1 MSERIALTEEQ
12 KAILLNSDYL
22 PSEIHVKGERYVPK
36 RPVAAGHKGAVWE
49 VTDEYSRPRAVKLA
63 IYKDY
68 EDRSFLQELSRA
80 ALLDP
85 YPSFAK
91 FVAADIVDIELH
103 SLGQTRFVCFVEE
116 WIDGFPL
123 AEFCAKCKED
133 VTCSFLLGYVD
144 GLCEALSALD
154 AVKLQHDDLHS
165 GNVMVARPPAGML
178 ADRWTVKV
186 IDTGSLKPSDTPTK
200 KSKNDFTHFVD
211 HIIAIYNVIRGK
223 KLLALR
229 ERRFLE
235 ETLKLLTVMVDE
247 DPSVALRRPDQIKRQ
262 FELAQARASSP
273 LTSQPLPLQ
282 SPFEYISAEHIAND
296 KLLVEI
302 FAESCPWLVKVAGPD
317 PCLVTGPR
325 GCGKS
330 TIFRWLSLKT
340 HLHKDNVNVE
350 HFRISGFYIS
360 CSSDLQNR
368 LSWLKTQ
375 ALAEKF
381 GREIVHYFNL
391 LLAREI
397 IHTLTLIARRVDR
410 ETVFGFGRV
419 QEEHVYEFLL
429 KSLQI
434 THISLQGVPR
444 VQQCLEVIETEMF
457 RCHVQMLKGLNLAW
471 ATPETFLGD
480 FTTLLTGDVPYF
492 EEKRITFL
500 LDDFSSHRLPEPV
513 QITLNRVI
521 WERRATHTFKLSSEK
536 YGAVLSDTFNATV
549 DVTREMIEVD
559 CGREYVALDDNN
571 QVEKALKFANELLR
585 NRLRAAEYS
594 RSPEE
599 LIGDSDWLEA
609 SLGRALR
616 ERPVGRLNSQYHGM
630 QCIASLCSG
639 DISTLLLVY
648 RRILE
653 KGAVTR
659 QTTRRV
665 PKHLQHDAIESVS
678 RELLDAIRHHH
689 PHGPQMHVIVRE
701 FGTLVRRILEEG
713 RLLKNEIVP
722 QCPRIE
728 VDQDFSKPDET
739 LTPSQAELARELVRR
754 AAFIEME
761 PGRSRHKMLTTLRWQ
776 LRRVYLPAFGAAL
789 SKNDAVKWRPQDFKF
804 FLTDPKSACE
814 YAWKQ
819 RQKTT
824 DVVITQTTFPLTS
837 TSTDEKPSDDK

>member
-1 MSERIALTEEQ
+1 MSERIALTDKQ
-12 KAILLNSDYL
+12 KAVLLNPDSL
-22 PSEIHVKGERYVPK
+22 PVDIHIKGERYVPK
-36 RPVAAGHKGAVWE
+36 KPVAAGYKGAVWQ
-49 VTDEYSRPRAVKLA
+49 VTDEYGRPRAVKLA
-63 IYKDY
+63 IYNDY

-103 SLGQTRFVCFVEE
+103 DLGQTRFVCFVEE
-116 WIDGFPL
+116 WIDGYPL
-123 AEFCAKCKED
+123 TEFCTRCKED
-133 VTCSFLLGYVD
+133 VTCSFLLGYVE
-144 GLCEALSALD
+144 GMCEALSALA

-178 ADRWTVKV
+178 ADRWTLKV
-186 IDTGSLKPSDTPTK
+186 IDTGSLKSAATPTIK
-200 KSKNDFTHFVD
+200 PKSDFAHFID
-211 HIIAIYNVIRGK
+211 HMMAIYNVIRRK

-229 ERRFLE
+229 ERRFLD
-235 ETLKLLTVMVDE
+235 ETLKLIRLMVDE
-247 DPSVALRRPDQIKRQ
+247 DPSIALRRPDQIKRQ
-262 FELAQARASSP
+262 FELAQAHASSP

-302 FAESCPWLVKVAGPD
+302 FAESCPWLIKVAGPD

-340 HLHKDNVNVE
+340 HLHKEKLNVE
-350 HFRISGFYIS
+350 QFRISGFYIS

-381 GREIVHYFNL
+381 SREIVHYFNL

-397 IHTLTLIARRVDR
+397 IHTLGLIAQRLDR
-410 ETVFGFGRV
+410 ETVFGFGQL

-434 THISLQGVPR
+434 MHISLQGVPR
-444 VQQCLEVIETEMF
+444 IQQCLEVIETEMF
-457 RCHVQMLKGLNLAW
+457 KCHVQMLKGLNLAW
-471 ATPETFLGD
+471 TTPETFLGD
-480 FTTLLTGDVPYF
+480 FTTLLNRDVPF
-492 EEKRITFL
+492 FQERRITFL

-521 WERRATHTFKLSSEK
+521 WERRATHIFKLSSEK
-536 YGAVLSDTFNATV
+536 YGAVLTDTFHATI

-559 CGREYVALDDNN
+559 CGREYVALDDTH
-571 QVEKALKFANELLR
+571 QVEKALKFAGELLR
-585 NRLRAAEYS
+585 NRLRAAEYL

-599 LIGDSDWLEA
+599 LIGDSEWPEG

-616 ERPVGRLNSQYHGM
+616 EKPVGRLNNQYHGM

-653 KGAVTR
+653 KGAVTKS
-659 QTTRRV
+659 TTQRV

-689 PHGPQMHVIVRE
+689 PHGPQMHAIVRE
-701 FGTLVRRILEEG
+701 FGTLVRRILEQG
-713 RLLKNEIVP
+713 RLLKNDIIP

-728 VDQDFSKPDET
+728 VDQDFNKADET
-739 LTPSQAELARELVRR
+739 LTPGQAQLARELIRR

-761 PGRSRHKMLTTLRWQ
+761 PGRSRHKLLTTLRWQ

-789 SKNDAVKWRPQDFKF
+789 SKNDAVKWRPRDFKY
-804 FLTDPKSACE
+804 FLTDPKSASE
-814 YAWKQ
+814 QEWKR
-819 RQKTT
+819 RQKATEA
-824 DVVITQTTFPLTS
+824 VITQATLPLS
-837 TSTDEKPSDDK
+837 TPPSETHSDAK